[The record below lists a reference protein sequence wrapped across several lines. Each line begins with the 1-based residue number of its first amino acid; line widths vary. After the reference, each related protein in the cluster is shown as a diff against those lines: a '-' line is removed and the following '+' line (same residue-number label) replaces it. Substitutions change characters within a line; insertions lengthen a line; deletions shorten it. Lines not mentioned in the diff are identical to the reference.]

1 MQVFQRRMDGSV
13 DFYRNW
19 ANYKLGF
26 GDVNAEHWLGNDK
39 INILLNVTDATH
51 ELRGDMESVANEKA
65 YAAYG
70 KFSISSEADGYRL
83 TVGDFI
89 ASSTAG

>member
-1 MQVFQRRMDGSV
+1 MDGSV

-39 INILLNVTDATH
+39 INILLNATDANN
-51 ELRGDMESVANEKA
+51 ELRVDMESLVMRRRMLLMVVSVYHQKMMA
-65 YAAYG
+65 
-70 KFSISSEADGYRL
+70 ID
-83 TVGDFI
+83 
-89 ASSTAG
+89 